1 MRCVHV
7 YRLALSSTPSLVIL
21 FFYRNKK
28 QLLKKCVTR
37 ILHSS
42 TVCGCTHHL
51 GASTGTGGSTE
62 PTYERASV
70 SDNSVSSPSP
80 SSHSNFVFLSTP
92 EHTDGGAPPPKKRT
106 QKGRS
111 TLSASPLSLSLV
123 SMTHPALR
131 RDGAPIIFLSR
142 SHSISIDFLQTAIR
156 LHSDN

>member
-28 QLLKKCVTR
+28 QLLKKRVTR

-80 SSHSNFVFLSTP
+80 SSHPNFVFLSTP

-111 TLSASPLSLSLV
+111 TLSASSLSLSRQYDSSRIEKGRSTPSFSFRGRTLF
-123 SMTHPALR
+123 PL
-131 RDGAPIIFLSR
+131 IFCRQLYPVAFR
-142 SHSISIDFLQTAIR
+142 
-156 LHSDN
+156 